1 MPMRRRVRTT
11 LSLIAATPLLVVIPS
26 IQAVAED
33 AGTATTSSSAAAC
46 TITSRTNFCDDFSS
60 GQASRWSTNGGT
72 WSVVDG
78 RYVGTANGSYS
89 PCGHPTNQSLVR
101 NFRARN
107 LDVRLALTSL
117 VGVNKFVVLRSTD
130 SDNQIEL
137 NFRAERPGAFPADL
151 IVQEKVASAFI
162 LHTPEFSVLT
172 PPHQVGQTIRARIRL
187 TGDRLQVWTDGV
199 QVLDRTFPFSA
210 RTGRAGVGVY
220 LDKAAFDDVQ
230 FRAI

>member
-1 MPMRRRVRTT
+1 MARSRRVRTA
-11 LSLIAATPLLVVIPS
+11 LSLIAATSLLVVLPS
-26 IQAVAED
+26 IRVAAED
-33 AGTATTSSSAAAC
+33 AGTATPSNSAAAC
-46 TITSRTNFCDDFSS
+46 TTTSRTNFCDDFSS
-60 GQASRWSTNGGT
+60 GRAPRWSTDGGT
-72 WSVVDG
+72 WNVVEG
-78 RYVGTANGSYS
+78 RYVGSANGSYS
-89 PCGHPTNQSLVR
+89 PCGHPTNQSLIR

-107 LDVRLALTSL
+107 LDVRLDLTSL

-130 SDNQIEL
+130 PDNQIEL

-151 IVQEKVASAFI
+151 IVQEKAACAFF

-172 PPHQVGQTIRARIRL
+172 PPHQVGQTIRVRVRL

-210 RTGRAGVGVY
+210 RAGRAGVGVY
-220 LDKAAFDDVQ
+220 LDAAAFDNVQ